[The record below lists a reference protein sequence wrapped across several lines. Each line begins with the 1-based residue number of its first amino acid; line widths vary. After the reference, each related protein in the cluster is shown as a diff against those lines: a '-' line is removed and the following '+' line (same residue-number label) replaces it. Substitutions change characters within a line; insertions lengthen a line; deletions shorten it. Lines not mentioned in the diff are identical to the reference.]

1 MRQYCRYCANANI
14 VGDDIFYCSPKN
26 EVYGIE
32 KSKHVN
38 KCKLWEFNE
47 NDLWR
52 MDENGNFKTYK
63 PREPLEIDPAQG
75 EQEDLFLQLS
85 M

>member
-1 MRQYCRYCANANI
+1 MRQYCRYCVNANI

-32 KSKHVN
+32 KSKRVN